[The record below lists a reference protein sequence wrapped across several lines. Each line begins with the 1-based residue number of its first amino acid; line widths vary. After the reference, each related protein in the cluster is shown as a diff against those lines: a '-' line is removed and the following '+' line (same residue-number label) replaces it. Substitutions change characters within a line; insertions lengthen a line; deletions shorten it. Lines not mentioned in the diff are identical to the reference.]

1 MKYIIDHDYHIHSHL
16 SLCSKDP
23 EQTNEN
29 ILKYA
34 KSRGLSS
41 IVLTDHYWD
50 SAVPGA
56 SNWYAQQNFDHISQI
71 HH

>member
-16 SLCSKDP
+16 SLCSRDP
-23 EQTNEN
+23 EQTTEN

-34 KSRGLSS
+34 KENKLTT
-41 IVLTDHYWD
+41 ICLTDHYWD

-56 SNWYAQQNFDHISQI
+56 SNWYQKQDFEHIKV
-71 HH
+71 